1 MAARSCWPLA
11 PAKPAA
17 RAALAPSVK
26 SANGVKRWPA
36 EFLKNFYSPY
46 FASLERSHYGILTA
60 RPIRNPQGQCQ
71 NIGTG
76 CTRLVN
82 GFLRKRSW
90 SAPTVFL
97 TGVTG
102 FLGGAFLSDLLQS
115 PFDGEVVCLVRAD
128 DDDTAEERVRRS
140 LGRFTTSYSLPKN
153 VKVLRG

>member
-1 MAARSCWPLA
+1 MRT
-11 PAKPAA
+11 
-17 RAALAPSVK
+17 
-26 SANGVKRWPA
+26 
-36 EFLKNFYSPY
+36 
-46 FASLERSHYGILTA
+46 SHYGILTA
-60 RPIRNPQGQCQ
+60 LNARKQPRRCQ

-76 CTRLVN
+76 CTRLVS

-97 TGVTG
+97 TGGTG
-102 FLGGAFLSDLLQS
+102 FLGGAFLADLLQS

-153 VKVLRG
+153 VK